1 MGLSA
6 GTLRAQVLELD
17 TEVLPSDG
25 PRSVIHFDA
34 SDPGVTGYAWDFPTL
49 VDGEPMVCRGVY
61 VLKTGGADVDLG
73 AWLGRRLASM
83 GLDIAHY
90 DNKRYAERGYDPVER
105 VALGRRMLVGEAA
118 GIDPITG
125 EGIAQA
131 IEYGVLAGRFLAAAL
146 ARDPARP
153 DVSGWS
159 RRLRRSR
166 LAWDLRARE
175 LCVRLFYGPARD
187 TLERFLLAHPDSLH
201 LGCQHF
207 AAQAYDP
214 ARFAHFGL
222 EVAGFLA
229 RRQATR
235 LASRVARGAAGA

>member
-1 MGLSA
+1 VDE
-6 GTLRAQVLELD
+6 GTRDEGPYVAAVLAARLRAQGIE
-17 TEVLPSDG
+17 
-25 PRSVIHFDA
+25 PRS
-34 SDPGVTGYAWDFPTL
+34 
-49 VDGEPMVCRGVY
+49 C
-61 VLKTGGADVDLG
+61 K
-73 AWLGRRLASM
+73 
-83 GLDIAHY
+83 
-90 DNKRYAERGYDPVER
+90 NKRYAERGFEPVPR
-105 VALGRRMLVGEAA
+105 LARGPLMLVGEAA

-187 TLERFLLAHPDSLH
+187 TLERFLLAHPD
-201 LGCQHF
+201 
-207 AAQAYDP
+207 
-214 ARFAHFGL
+214 
-222 EVAGFLA
+222 
-229 RRQATR
+229 
-235 LASRVARGAAGA
+235 